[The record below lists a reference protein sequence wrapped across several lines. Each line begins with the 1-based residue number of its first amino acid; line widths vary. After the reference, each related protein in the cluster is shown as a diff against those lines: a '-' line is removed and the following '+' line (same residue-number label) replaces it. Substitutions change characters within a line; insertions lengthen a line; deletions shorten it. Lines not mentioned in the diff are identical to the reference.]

1 MYGPFASR
9 PEAVE
14 PCLPW
19 TSQRIS
25 SMTKSL
31 ATSSSPA
38 VAALCVPFM
47 ALSLSCATALAENSA
62 PREREEVVV
71 IDTRLRIEE
80 EIETE
85 ELQRRARST
94 LGGTLEETMGV
105 ANASFGAGV
114 GLPVIRGLQ
123 GSRIHVSINGTGSH
137 DASTISP
144 DHAIPVEPLL
154 ADKIRVWRGPAAI
167 LFGGGAIGG
176 AVEIDDGRIPRMAT
190 GDSPVIKGE
199 LRYNSALDEYAGA
212 GKLDRDLGPLTWH
225 LAGFA
230 RDRDTMEIPGDAID
244 EAAVRE
250 QFGLVDL
257 NNTRGHVAN
266 SEGENHGGSIGTS
279 LIRDWGLAGVSFTR
293 SDFNY
298 GIPPGGHPPHSHGG
312 GPVAAEVTEEVRID
326 LVQSRTDVLLE
337 LNDPLNLLKKI
348 ELRGAL
354 VDYRH
359 DELDQGAVS
368 TTFKNDVKEL
378 RLDLTHDT
386 APGLTTV
393 AGLDYKDRDFSALG
407 AEEFVPPV
415 AIRTQG
421 TYVFGQF
428 DSGALSV
435 DAGWRWERH
444 ETDLK
449 QPDRMVGGIPV
460 LLPLAM
466 EYEAVS
472 YSSSLAVRPW
482 KHFSARLSAQKTQ
495 RAPEIQEMLAL
506 GPHLA
511 TRSFDMGNLALR
523 LEKSTAFELA
533 LTTDFEAAKS
543 SLTLFSNRIDNFIYQ
558 ENQGYFYDLEEELF
572 RVRCVRLEQCLPVL
586 AHMQQDAEFYGA
598 EAQVNVPIHFI
609 PAVSGS
615 IELFADYSRGRF
627 QDRDAGDVPRQ
638 PAPRAGI
645 ELTLSHGAWKS
656 RTRWTHALEQSHAGL
671 NETTTD
677 GYDLLNLS
685 LERGV
690 RIAGTDLLLSI
701 SGRNLLDE
709 EIRNSVSFLRSFAP
723 EVGRSV
729 ELGLSLSR

>member
-1 MYGPFASR
+1 MIKPFPTPA
-9 PEAVE
+9 
-14 PCLPW
+14 
-19 TSQRIS
+19 
-25 SMTKSL
+25 
-31 ATSSSPA
+31 SPA
-38 VAALCVPFM
+38 AALCAPVM
-47 ALSLSCATALAENSA
+47 AISLSCAPAFAED
-62 PREREEVVV
+62 PPERDREEVVV
-71 IDTRLRIEE
+71 IDSRLQVEG
-80 EIETE
+80 EIKAE

-94 LGGTLEETMGV
+94 LGATLEETMGV

-123 GSRIHVSINGTGSH
+123 GSRVHVSINGTGSH

-176 AVEIDDGRIPRMAT
+176 AVEIDDGRIPRVAT
-190 GDSPVIKGE
+190 GDTPLIKGE
-199 LRYNSALDEYAGA
+199 LRYNSGLEEYAGA
-212 GKLDRDLGPLTWH
+212 GKFDRDLGPLTWH

-230 RDRDTMEIPGDAID
+230 RDRDTMKIPGDAID
-244 EAAVRE
+244 ENAVRE

-257 NNTRGHVAN
+257 HNTHGEVAN
-266 SEGENHGGSIGTS
+266 SNGENRGGSIGTS
-279 LIRDWGLAGVSFTR
+279 MIRDWGLAGASFTR

-312 GPVAAEVTEEVRID
+312 GPIAPQVTEEVRID

-337 LNDPLNLLKKI
+337 LHDPLNLLKKI

-354 VDYRH
+354 VDYQH
-359 DELDQGAVS
+359 DELDQGSVA
-368 TTFKNDVKEL
+368 TTFENDVTEL

-393 AGLDYKDRDFSALG
+393 AGLEYKDRDFSALG

-415 AIRTQG
+415 AIRTHG
-421 TYVFGQF
+421 MHVFGQF
-428 DSGALSV
+428 DSGPLSA

-449 QPDRMVGGIPV
+449 QPDRTVGGIPV
-460 LLPLAM
+460 LLPEAM
-466 EYEAVS
+466 KYEAVS
-472 YSSSLAVRPW
+472 LSSSLTMRPW
-482 KHFSARLSAQKTQ
+482 KHFSARLTAQKTQ

-511 TRSFDMGNLALR
+511 TRSFDMGNLALH

-533 LTTDFEAAKS
+533 LNTDFASAKS
-543 SLTLFSNRIDNFIYQ
+543 SLTLFSNQIDNFIYQ

-598 EAQVNVPIHFI
+598 EAQVKVPIGFI
-609 PAVSGS
+609 PAVAGS
-615 IELFADYSRGRF
+615 IEFFADYSRGRF
-627 QDRDAGDVPRQ
+627 RDRDAGDVPRQ
-638 PAPRAGI
+638 PAPRAGF
-645 ELTLSHGAWKS
+645 ELTLSHGTWKS
-656 RTRWTHALEQSHAGL
+656 RTRWTHALEQRHAGL
-671 NETTTD
+671 NETATQ

-701 SGRNLLDE
+701 SGRNLLDA